1 MEKLWFAS
9 DYMEGAHPR
18 LMARLNETNLERSA
32 GYGLD
37 PYCESARDRIRAA
50 CRCPEADVRFLVGG
64 TQTNA
69 TVIDALLRPGQAA
82 LAADTGHINTH
93 EAGAI
98 EASGHKIAALP
109 HTNGKITAAQVE
121 ALCRECP
128 PDSECAHTVIPGL
141 VYLSQPTEYG
151 TLYTLA
157 ELGALSETCRKNGLY
172 LYVDGARL
180 AYALCS
186 PENDVSLADLARLTD
201 AFYLGGTKC
210 GALMGEAVV
219 LPNPRLIPRF
229 FTIIKLH
236 GALLAKGRLLGVQF
250 EAMLRQNEYT
260 ALCGRANELAQRV
273 KQAFEEYGCPMLAD
287 TRTNQIFPIV
297 PNRVLKKL
305 SETVCFSSWQPMD
318 ETHTAVRFCTSATT
332 RAEEVEALLEQLR
345 LCF

>member
-18 LMARLNETNLERSA
+18 LMARLNETNLEKSA

-37 PYCESARDRIRAA
+37 PYSESARDRIREA
-50 CRCPEADVRFLVGG
+50 CACPEADVRFLVGG

-82 LAADTGHINTH
+82 VAADTGHINTH

-98 EASGHKIAALP
+98 EASGHKVAPLP

-121 ALCRECP
+121 ALCREGP

-157 ELGALSETCRKNGLY
+157 ELTALSETCRKNGLY

-250 EAMLRQNEYT
+250 DELMKDGLYLEIGAQAVALAARIQEALKKADYPLLFESPTNQVFAVLPNERVRALAEQVEFT
-260 ALCGRANELAQRV
+260 VWERCGPEHTVVRFVTGWATREEDVDALC
-273 KQAFEEYGCPMLAD
+273 
-287 TRTNQIFPIV
+287 
-297 PNRVLKKL
+297 
-305 SETVCFSSWQPMD
+305 
-318 ETHTAVRFCTSATT
+318 
-332 RAEEVEALLEQLR
+332 ALL
-345 LCF
+345 

>member
-37 PYCESARDRIRAA
+37 PYCESARERIREA
-50 CRCPEADVRFLVGG
+50 CACPEADVRFLVGG

-82 LAADTGHINTH
+82 VAADTGHINTH

-98 EASGHKIAALP
+98 EASGHKVAPLP

-141 VYLSQPTEYG
+141 VYISQPTEYG

-157 ELGALSETCRKNGLY
+157 ELTALSETCRKNGLY

-250 EAMLRQNEYT
+250 DELMKDGLYRVIGRNAVALAARIQEALKKADYPLLFESPTNQVFAVLPNERVRALAERVEFT
-260 ALCGRANELAQRV
+260 VWEPCGQEHTVVRFVTSWATREEDVDALC
-273 KQAFEEYGCPMLAD
+273 
-287 TRTNQIFPIV
+287 
-297 PNRVLKKL
+297 
-305 SETVCFSSWQPMD
+305 
-318 ETHTAVRFCTSATT
+318 
-332 RAEEVEALLEQLR
+332 ALL
-345 LCF
+345 

>member
-50 CRCPEADVRFLVGG
+50 CACPEADVRFLVGG

-69 TVIDALLRPGQAA
+69 TIIDALLRPGQAA
-82 LAADTGHINTH
+82 VAADTGHINTH

-157 ELGALSETCRKNGLY
+157 ELTALSETCRKNGLY

-250 EAMLRQNEYT
+250 DELMKDGLYRVIGRNAVALAARIQEALKKADYPLLFESPTNQVFAVLPNERVRALAEQVEFT
-260 ALCGRANELAQRV
+260 VWEPCGQEHTVVRFVTGWATREEDVDALC
-273 KQAFEEYGCPMLAD
+273 
-287 TRTNQIFPIV
+287 
-297 PNRVLKKL
+297 
-305 SETVCFSSWQPMD
+305 
-318 ETHTAVRFCTSATT
+318 
-332 RAEEVEALLEQLR
+332 ALL
-345 LCF
+345 

>member
-37 PYCESARDRIRAA
+37 PYCESARDRIREA
-50 CRCPEADVRFLVGG
+50 CACPEADVRFLVGG

-69 TVIDALLRPGQAA
+69 TIIDALLRPGQAA
-82 LAADTGHINTH
+82 VAADTGHINTH

-98 EASGHKIAALP
+98 EASGHKVEALP

-141 VYLSQPTEYG
+141 VYISQPTEYG

-157 ELGALSETCRKNGLY
+157 ELTALSETCRKNGLY

-250 EAMLRQNEYT
+250 DELMKDGLYRVIGRNAVALAARIQEALKKADYPLLFESPTNQVFAVLPKERVRALAEQVEFT
-260 ALCGRANELAQRV
+260 VWEPCGQEHTVVRFVTSWATREEDVDALC
-273 KQAFEEYGCPMLAD
+273 
-287 TRTNQIFPIV
+287 
-297 PNRVLKKL
+297 
-305 SETVCFSSWQPMD
+305 
-318 ETHTAVRFCTSATT
+318 
-332 RAEEVEALLEQLR
+332 ALL
-345 LCF
+345 

>member
-9 DYMEGAHPR
+9 DSMEGAHPR

-37 PYCESARDRIRAA
+37 PYSESARDRIREA
-50 CRCPEADVRFLVGG
+50 CACPEADVRFLVGG

-82 LAADTGHINTH
+82 VAADTGHINTH

-98 EASGHKIAALP
+98 EASGHKVAPLP

-157 ELGALSETCRKNGLY
+157 ELTALSETCRKNGLY

-250 EAMLRQNEYT
+250 DELMKDGLYQEIGRNAVALAARIQEALKRAGYPLLFESPTNQVFAVLPNERVRALAERVEFT
-260 ALCGRANELAQRV
+260 VWEPCGPEHTVVRFVTSWATREEDVDALC
-273 KQAFEEYGCPMLAD
+273 
-287 TRTNQIFPIV
+287 
-297 PNRVLKKL
+297 
-305 SETVCFSSWQPMD
+305 
-318 ETHTAVRFCTSATT
+318 
-332 RAEEVEALLEQLR
+332 ALL
-345 LCF
+345 

>member
-1 MEKLWFAS
+1 MKNGVIKRFA
-9 DYMEGAHPR
+9 MLAILCVLVTVFAVP
-18 LMARLNETNLERSA
+18 AASA
-32 GYGLD
+32 ASYSKVYGQTQD
-37 PYCESARDRIRAA
+37 KVRVRESAS
-50 CRCPEADVRFLVGG
+50 
-64 TQTNA
+64 TNA

-82 LAADTGHINTH
+82 VAADTGHINTH

-98 EASGHKIAALP
+98 EASGHKVAPLP

-141 VYLSQPTEYG
+141 VYISQPTEYG

-157 ELGALSETCRKNGLY
+157 ELTALSETCRKNGLY

-186 PENDVSLADLARLTD
+186 PENDVSIADLARLTD

-250 EAMLRQNEYT
+250 DELMKDGLYQEIGRNAVALAARIQEALKRAGYPLLFESPTNQVFAVLPNERVRALAERVEFT
-260 ALCGRANELAQRV
+260 VWEPCGPEHTVVRFVTSWATREEDVDALC
-273 KQAFEEYGCPMLAD
+273 
-287 TRTNQIFPIV
+287 
-297 PNRVLKKL
+297 
-305 SETVCFSSWQPMD
+305 
-318 ETHTAVRFCTSATT
+318 
-332 RAEEVEALLEQLR
+332 ALL
-345 LCF
+345 

>member
-37 PYCESARDRIRAA
+37 PYSESARDRIREA
-50 CRCPEADVRFLVGG
+50 CACPEADVRFLVGG

-82 LAADTGHINTH
+82 VAADTGHINTH

-98 EASGHKIAALP
+98 DASGHKVAPLP

-157 ELGALSETCRKNGLY
+157 ELTALSETCRKNGLY

-186 PENDVSLADLARLTD
+186 PENDVSIADLARLTD

-250 EAMLRQNEYT
+250 DELMKDGLYQEIGRNAVALAARIQEALKRAGYPLLFESPTNQVFAVLPNERVRALAERVEFT
-260 ALCGRANELAQRV
+260 VWEPCGPEHTVVRFVTSWATREEDVDALC
-273 KQAFEEYGCPMLAD
+273 
-287 TRTNQIFPIV
+287 
-297 PNRVLKKL
+297 
-305 SETVCFSSWQPMD
+305 
-318 ETHTAVRFCTSATT
+318 
-332 RAEEVEALLEQLR
+332 ALL
-345 LCF
+345 

>member
-37 PYCESARDRIRAA
+37 PYSESARDRIREA
-50 CRCPEADVRFLVGG
+50 CACPEADVRFLVGG

-82 LAADTGHINTH
+82 VAADTGHINTH

-98 EASGHKIAALP
+98 EASGHKVAPLP

-157 ELGALSETCRKNGLY
+157 ELTALSEACRKNGLY

-186 PENDVSLADLARLTD
+186 PESDVSLADLARLTD

-250 EAMLRQNEYT
+250 DELMKDGLYQEIGRNAVALAARIQEALKRAGYPLLFESPTNQVFAVLPNERVRALAERVEFT
-260 ALCGRANELAQRV
+260 VWEPCGPEHTVVRFVTSWATREEDVDALC
-273 KQAFEEYGCPMLAD
+273 
-287 TRTNQIFPIV
+287 
-297 PNRVLKKL
+297 
-305 SETVCFSSWQPMD
+305 
-318 ETHTAVRFCTSATT
+318 
-332 RAEEVEALLEQLR
+332 ALL
-345 LCF
+345 

>member
-18 LMARLNETNLERSA
+18 LMARLNETNLEKSA

-37 PYCESARDRIRAA
+37 PYSESARNRIREA
-50 CRCPEADVRFLVGG
+50 CACPEADVRFLVGG
-64 TQTNA
+64 TQINA

-82 LAADTGHINTH
+82 VAADTGHINTH

-98 EASGHKIAALP
+98 EASGHKVEALP

-250 EAMLRQNEYT
+250 DELMKDGLYRVIGRNAVALAARIQEALKKADYPLLFESPTNQVFAVLPNERVRALAEQVEFT
-260 ALCGRANELAQRV
+260 VWEPCGQEHTVVRFVTSWATREEDVDALC
-273 KQAFEEYGCPMLAD
+273 
-287 TRTNQIFPIV
+287 
-297 PNRVLKKL
+297 
-305 SETVCFSSWQPMD
+305 
-318 ETHTAVRFCTSATT
+318 
-332 RAEEVEALLEQLR
+332 ALL
-345 LCF
+345 

>member
-18 LMARLNETNLERSA
+18 LMACLNETNLEKSA

-37 PYCESARDRIRAA
+37 PYSESARDRIREA
-50 CRCPEADVRFLVGG
+50 CACPEADVRFLVGG

-82 LAADTGHINTH
+82 VAADTGHINTH

-98 EASGHKIAALP
+98 EASGHKVAPLP
-109 HTNGKITAAQVE
+109 HTNGKITQVE

-141 VYLSQPTEYG
+141 VYISQPTEYG

-157 ELGALSETCRKNGLY
+157 ELTALSETCRKNGLY

-201 AFYLGGTKC
+201 ALYLGGTKC

-250 EAMLRQNEYT
+250 DELMKDGLYQEIGRNAVALAARIQEALKRAGYPLLFESPTNQVFAVLPNERVRALAERVEFT
-260 ALCGRANELAQRV
+260 VWEPCGPEHTVVRFVTSWATREEDVDALC
-273 KQAFEEYGCPMLAD
+273 
-287 TRTNQIFPIV
+287 
-297 PNRVLKKL
+297 
-305 SETVCFSSWQPMD
+305 
-318 ETHTAVRFCTSATT
+318 
-332 RAEEVEALLEQLR
+332 ALL
-345 LCF
+345 

>member
-18 LMARLNETNLERSA
+18 LMARLNETNLERSV

-50 CRCPEADVRFLVGG
+50 CACPEADVRFLVGG

-82 LAADTGHINTH
+82 VAADTGHINTH

-98 EASGHKIAALP
+98 EASGHKVEALP

-141 VYLSQPTEYG
+141 VYISQPTEYG

-157 ELGALSETCRKNGLY
+157 ELTALSETCRKNGLY

-250 EAMLRQNEYT
+250 DELMKDGLYLEIGAQAVALAARIQEALKRAGYPLLFESPTNQVFAVLPNERVRALAEQVEFT
-260 ALCGRANELAQRV
+260 VWEPCGQEHTVVRFVTGWATREEDVDALC
-273 KQAFEEYGCPMLAD
+273 
-287 TRTNQIFPIV
+287 
-297 PNRVLKKL
+297 
-305 SETVCFSSWQPMD
+305 
-318 ETHTAVRFCTSATT
+318 
-332 RAEEVEALLEQLR
+332 ALL
-345 LCF
+345 

>member
-37 PYCESARDRIRAA
+37 RIREA
-50 CRCPEADVRFLVGG
+50 CACPEADVRFLVGG

-82 LAADTGHINTH
+82 VAADTGHINTH

-98 EASGHKIAALP
+98 EASGHKVAPLP

-157 ELGALSETCRKNGLY
+157 ELTALSETCRKNGLY

-250 EAMLRQNEYT
+250 DELMKDGLYQEIGRNAVALAARIQEALKRAGYPLLFESPTNQVFAVLPNERVRALAERVEFT
-260 ALCGRANELAQRV
+260 VWEPCGPEHTVVRFVTSWATREEDVDALC
-273 KQAFEEYGCPMLAD
+273 
-287 TRTNQIFPIV
+287 
-297 PNRVLKKL
+297 
-305 SETVCFSSWQPMD
+305 
-318 ETHTAVRFCTSATT
+318 
-332 RAEEVEALLEQLR
+332 ALL
-345 LCF
+345 

>member
-18 LMARLNETNLERSA
+18 LMARLNETNLERSV

-82 LAADTGHINTH
+82 VAADTGHINTH

-141 VYLSQPTEYG
+141 VYISQPTEYG

-157 ELGALSETCRKNGLY
+157 ELTALSETCRKNGLY

-250 EAMLRQNEYT
+250 DELMKDGLYRVIGRNAVALAARIQEALKKADYPLLFESPTNQVFAVLPNERVRALAEQVEFT
-260 ALCGRANELAQRV
+260 VWEPCGQEHTVVRFVTSWATREEDVDALC
-273 KQAFEEYGCPMLAD
+273 
-287 TRTNQIFPIV
+287 
-297 PNRVLKKL
+297 
-305 SETVCFSSWQPMD
+305 
-318 ETHTAVRFCTSATT
+318 
-332 RAEEVEALLEQLR
+332 ALL
-345 LCF
+345 

>member
-37 PYCESARDRIRAA
+37 PYSESAQDRIREA
-50 CRCPEADVRFLVGG
+50 CACPEADVRFLVGG

-82 LAADTGHINTH
+82 VAADTGHINTH

-98 EASGHKIAALP
+98 EASGHKVAPLP

-157 ELGALSETCRKNGLY
+157 ELTALSETCRKNGLY

-186 PENDVSLADLARLTD
+186 PESDVSLADLARLTD

-250 EAMLRQNEYT
+250 DELMKDGLYQEIGRNAVALAARIQEALKRAGYPLLFESPTNQVFAVLPNERVRALAERVEFT
-260 ALCGRANELAQRV
+260 VWEPCGPEHTVVRFVTSWATREEDVDALC
-273 KQAFEEYGCPMLAD
+273 
-287 TRTNQIFPIV
+287 
-297 PNRVLKKL
+297 
-305 SETVCFSSWQPMD
+305 
-318 ETHTAVRFCTSATT
+318 
-332 RAEEVEALLEQLR
+332 ALL
-345 LCF
+345 

>member
-37 PYCESARDRIRAA
+37 PYSESARDRIREA
-50 CRCPEADVRFLVGG
+50 CACPEADVRFLVGG

-69 TVIDALLRPGQAA
+69 TVIDALIRPGQAA
-82 LAADTGHINTH
+82 VAADTGHINTH

-98 EASGHKIAALP
+98 EASGHKVAPLP

-157 ELGALSETCRKNGLY
+157 ELTALSETCRKNGLY

-186 PENDVSLADLARLTD
+186 PESDVSLADLARLTD

-250 EAMLRQNEYT
+250 DELMKDGLYQEIGRNAVALAARIQEALKRAGYPLLFESPTNQVFAVLPNERVRALAERVEFT
-260 ALCGRANELAQRV
+260 VWEPCGPEHTVVRFVTSWATREEDVDALC
-273 KQAFEEYGCPMLAD
+273 
-287 TRTNQIFPIV
+287 
-297 PNRVLKKL
+297 
-305 SETVCFSSWQPMD
+305 
-318 ETHTAVRFCTSATT
+318 
-332 RAEEVEALLEQLR
+332 ALL
-345 LCF
+345 

>member
-37 PYCESARDRIRAA
+37 PYSESARDRIREA
-50 CRCPEADVRFLVGG
+50 CACPEADVRFLVGG

-82 LAADTGHINTH
+82 VAADTGHINTH

-98 EASGHKIAALP
+98 EASGHKVAPLP

-157 ELGALSETCRKNGLY
+157 ELTALSETCRKNGLY

-186 PENDVSLADLARLTD
+186 PESDVSLADLARLTD

-250 EAMLRQNEYT
+250 DELMKDGLYQEIGRNAVALAARIQEALKRAGYSLLFESPTNQVFAVLPNERVRALAERVEFT
-260 ALCGRANELAQRV
+260 VWEPCGPEHTVVRFVTSWATREEDVDALC
-273 KQAFEEYGCPMLAD
+273 
-287 TRTNQIFPIV
+287 
-297 PNRVLKKL
+297 
-305 SETVCFSSWQPMD
+305 
-318 ETHTAVRFCTSATT
+318 
-332 RAEEVEALLEQLR
+332 ALL
-345 LCF
+345 

>member
-37 PYCESARDRIRAA
+37 PYCESARDRIREA
-50 CRCPEADVRFLVGG
+50 CACPEADVRFLVGG

-82 LAADTGHINTH
+82 VAADTGHINTH

-98 EASGHKIAALP
+98 EASGHKVEALP

-157 ELGALSETCRKNGLY
+157 ELTALSETCRKNGLY

-250 EAMLRQNEYT
+250 DELMKDGLYQEIGRNAVALAARIQEALKRAGYPLLFESPTNQVFAVLPNERVRALAEQVEFT
-260 ALCGRANELAQRV
+260 VWEPCGQEHTVVRFVTSWATREEDVDALC
-273 KQAFEEYGCPMLAD
+273 
-287 TRTNQIFPIV
+287 
-297 PNRVLKKL
+297 
-305 SETVCFSSWQPMD
+305 
-318 ETHTAVRFCTSATT
+318 
-332 RAEEVEALLEQLR
+332 ALL
-345 LCF
+345 

>member
-18 LMARLNETNLERSA
+18 LMARLNETNLEKSA

-37 PYCESARDRIRAA
+37 PYSESARDRIREA
-50 CRCPEADVRFLVGG
+50 CACPEADVRFLVGG

-82 LAADTGHINTH
+82 VAADTGHINTH

-98 EASGHKIAALP
+98 EASGHKVEALP

-128 PDSECAHTVIPGL
+128 LDSECAHTVIPGL
-141 VYLSQPTEYG
+141 VYISQPTEYG

-157 ELGALSETCRKNGLY
+157 ELTALSETCRKNGLY

-250 EAMLRQNEYT
+250 DELMKDGLYRVIGRNAVALAARIQEALKKADYPLLFESPTNQVFAVLPNERVRALAEQVEFT
-260 ALCGRANELAQRV
+260 VWEPCGQEHTVVRFVTGWATREEDVDALC
-273 KQAFEEYGCPMLAD
+273 
-287 TRTNQIFPIV
+287 
-297 PNRVLKKL
+297 
-305 SETVCFSSWQPMD
+305 
-318 ETHTAVRFCTSATT
+318 
-332 RAEEVEALLEQLR
+332 ALL
-345 LCF
+345 

>member
-37 PYCESARDRIRAA
+37 PYSESARDRIREA
-50 CRCPEADVRFLVGG
+50 CACPEADVRFLVGG

-69 TVIDALLRPGQAA
+69 TIIDALLRPGQAA
-82 LAADTGHINTH
+82 VAADTGHINTH

-98 EASGHKIAALP
+98 EASGHKVAPLP

-141 VYLSQPTEYG
+141 VYISQPTEYG

-157 ELGALSETCRKNGLY
+157 ELTALSETCRKNGLY

-250 EAMLRQNEYT
+250 DELMRDGLYLEIGAQAVALAARLQAALKRAGYPLLFESPTNQVFAVLPNERVRALAERVEFT
-260 ALCGRANELAQRV
+260 VWEPCGPEHTVVRFVTGWATREEDVDALC
-273 KQAFEEYGCPMLAD
+273 
-287 TRTNQIFPIV
+287 
-297 PNRVLKKL
+297 
-305 SETVCFSSWQPMD
+305 
-318 ETHTAVRFCTSATT
+318 
-332 RAEEVEALLEQLR
+332 ALL
-345 LCF
+345 

>member
-50 CRCPEADVRFLVGG
+50 CACPEADVRFLVGG

-82 LAADTGHINTH
+82 VAADTGHINTH

-157 ELGALSETCRKNGLY
+157 ELTALSETCRKNGLY

-250 EAMLRQNEYT
+250 DELMKNGLYRVIGRNAVALAARIQEALKKADYPLLFESPTNQVFAVLPNERVRALAERVEFT
-260 ALCGRANELAQRV
+260 VWEPCGPEHTVVRFVTGWATREEDVDALC
-273 KQAFEEYGCPMLAD
+273 
-287 TRTNQIFPIV
+287 
-297 PNRVLKKL
+297 
-305 SETVCFSSWQPMD
+305 
-318 ETHTAVRFCTSATT
+318 
-332 RAEEVEALLEQLR
+332 ALL
-345 LCF
+345 

>member
-1 MEKLWFAS
+1 MEKLWFTS

-37 PYCESARDRIRAA
+37 PYSESARDRIREA
-50 CRCPEADVRFLVGG
+50 CACPEADVRFLVGG

-82 LAADTGHINTH
+82 VAADTGHINTH

-98 EASGHKIAALP
+98 EASGHKVEALP

-141 VYLSQPTEYG
+141 VYISQPTEYG

-157 ELGALSETCRKNGLY
+157 ELTALSETCRKNGLY

-186 PENDVSLADLARLTD
+186 PENDVRLADLARLTD

-250 EAMLRQNEYT
+250 DELMKDGLYQEIGRNAVALAARIQEALKRAGYPLLFESPTNQVFAVLPNERARALAERVEFT
-260 ALCGRANELAQRV
+260 VWEPCGPEHTVVRFVTGWATREEDVDALC
-273 KQAFEEYGCPMLAD
+273 
-287 TRTNQIFPIV
+287 
-297 PNRVLKKL
+297 
-305 SETVCFSSWQPMD
+305 
-318 ETHTAVRFCTSATT
+318 
-332 RAEEVEALLEQLR
+332 ALL
-345 LCF
+345 

>member
-18 LMARLNETNLERSA
+18 LMARLNETNLEKSA

-37 PYCESARDRIRAA
+37 PYCESARDRIREA
-50 CRCPEADVRFLVGG
+50 CACPEADVRFLVGG

-82 LAADTGHINTH
+82 VAADTGHINTH

-98 EASGHKIAALP
+98 EASGHKVAPLP

-141 VYLSQPTEYG
+141 VYISQPTEYG

-157 ELGALSETCRKNGLY
+157 ELTALSETCRKNGLY

-250 EAMLRQNEYT
+250 DELMKDGLYLEIGAQAVALAARLQAALKRAGYPLLCEAPTNQVFAVLPNERVRALAERVEFT
-260 ALCGRANELAQRV
+260 VWEPCGEESTVVRFVTGWATREEDVDALC
-273 KQAFEEYGCPMLAD
+273 
-287 TRTNQIFPIV
+287 
-297 PNRVLKKL
+297 
-305 SETVCFSSWQPMD
+305 
-318 ETHTAVRFCTSATT
+318 
-332 RAEEVEALLEQLR
+332 ALL
-345 LCF
+345 